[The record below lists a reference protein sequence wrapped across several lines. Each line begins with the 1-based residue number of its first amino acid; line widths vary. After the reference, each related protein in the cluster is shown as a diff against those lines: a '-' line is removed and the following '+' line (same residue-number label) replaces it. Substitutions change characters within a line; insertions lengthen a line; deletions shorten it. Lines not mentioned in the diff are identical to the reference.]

1 MNNTNTLKET
11 AQFGLKKEYG
21 FAPALDEIEIMN
33 CTGFSFTF
41 KVGNH
46 NYSYS
51 YSSDLDSPIRKH
63 DGNEKSYMEEA
74 KMYLDKWLNA
84 IAN

>member
-1 MNNTNTLKET
+1 MNNINLLKET

-21 FAPALDEIEIMN
+21 FAPSLDEIEIV
-33 CTGFSFTF
+33 SKEEYRFTF

-46 NYSYS
+46 EYSYN
-51 YSSDLDSPIRKH
+51 YRSDLDSPIRKH
-63 DGNEKSYMEEA
+63 DGNEKSYMEQA

-84 IAN
+84 IA